1 MPLWAQATARLQ
13 VPPATQQ
20 TVSLTVSNLDTA
32 AGHQGSLI
40 LRVTDITGT
49 EVLRTTASVSLGAG
63 GSQNYGLAYTAPDEG
78 LYVLEVSLHYGDET
92 TPVICDLLK
101 VRENRV
107 YLPVVLR
114 N

>member
-1 MPLWAQATARLQ
+1 
-13 VPPATQQ
+13 
-20 TVSLTVSNLDTA
+20 VSLTVSNLDTA

-49 EVLRTTASVSLGAG
+49 EVLRTTASASLGAG
-63 GSQNYGLAYTAPDEG
+63 GSQNYDLAYTAPDEG

-101 VRENRV
+101 VRENRA